1 MTAVIE
7 ASATQVT
14 PATEPRFRWRRLLQH
29 KTGVIGGAMLL
40 VAIIVAVFAPWI
52 APYDPYAPVH
62 VELGDIFSSPSSE
75 HLLGRDDRGQDVL
88 SKLIYG
94 ARVSLVVGF
103 TAAAITILIGATVGI
118 VAGYMRG
125 WIGSLLMRITD
136 IFLVVPELALMI
148 VLVAIIGPSLGT
160 IIIVI
165 GVLTWTGTARLIRA
179 QTLSVR
185 ERKYVLRAKAVGAG
199 DLHILRHHIVPAVL
213 PLMLANMV
221 LVVSLAILDESSL
234 AFLGLGDPTVIS
246 WGQMLNFAF
255 DRGAISAGAWWA
267 LLAPGFAIVWV
278 VLGTTLLGTALE
290 DAVNPRLK
298 RHHLEDPGSDV
309 ARPDGAMVP
318 AEAFGRAPDVPPVLA
333 GANAPILQVRDLAIE
348 FESPNG
354 PLRAVDGV
362 SFDLRRGETLGL
374 VGESGCGKTTTVLG
388 LLRLL
393 PPGGKV
399 VRGSVWF
406 DGEDLLGLDGR
417 ALRSFRWTRLSLV
430 FQGAMNALN
439 PVRTVGDQIAEAIR
453 LHAPTT
459 SKQQAAKRAGELL
472 ERVGIPR
479 QRAREYPHTYS
490 GGMRQRAMIALA
502 LACDPDVIVAD
513 EPTTALDV
521 MVQAQILELLGGIA
535 REFGMGI
542 ILVTH
547 DLGVVAQVCDRVVVM
562 YGGVVAEENTAATLY
577 AEPQHPY
584 TQQLLTSFPDVAHPD
599 RPLRGIPGSPPRLDA
614 MPAGCRFAPRCP
626 YAFDRCRTERPPEY
640 IAAGG
645 RASCFLHDPAEAGR
659 LSDGIPVAGEG
670 PSAEAASA

>member
-1 MTAVIE
+1 MSVVLDA
-7 ASATQVT
+7 ASHT
-14 PATEPRFRWRRLLQH
+14 PPVETTPRRTWRRFLRHRMGL
-29 KTGVIGGAMLL
+29 VGAVMLL
-40 VAIIVAVFAPWI
+40 VAVVVAIFAPFI
-52 APYDPYAPVH
+52 APYDPYEPVR
-62 VELGDIFSSPSSE
+62 VTILDIFQRPSAE
-75 HLLGRDDRGQDVL
+75 HLLGTDDGGKDVL
-88 SKLIYG
+88 SSLIYG
-94 ARVSLVVGF
+94 ARVSLLVGF
-103 TAAAITILIGATVGI
+103 TAAAIAIAIGAVVGI
-118 VAGYMRG
+118 VAGYRRG
-125 WIGSLLMRITD
+125 WLGGLLMRITD
-136 IFLVVPELALMI
+136 FFLVIPDLALMI
-148 VLVAIIGPSLGT
+148 VLVAILGPSLRT
-160 IIIVI
+160 IILVI
-165 GVLTWTGTARLIRA
+165 GVLGWTGTARLIRS

-199 DLHILRHHIVPAVL
+199 DIHILRHHILPAVL

-255 DRGAISAGAWWA
+255 EGGAVSAGAWWA
-267 LLAPGFAIVWV
+267 LLAPGIAIVWV

-298 RHHLEDPGSDV
+298 RHHLESPGSDV
-309 ARPDGAMVP
+309 ARDRVAAPAAPVMTGA
-318 AEAFGRAPDVPPVLA
+318 R
-333 GANAPILQVRDLAIE
+333 APILSVRDLAIE
-348 FESPNG
+348 FDSPNG

-406 DGEDLLGLDGR
+406 DGEDLLGLDAR

-490 GGMRQRAMIALA
+490 GGMRQRAMVALA

-535 REFGMGI
+535 HEFGMGI

-626 YAFDRCRTERPPEY
+626 YAFDRCRAERPPEY
-640 IAAGG
+640 LAAGG
-645 RASCFLHDPAEAGR
+645 RASCFLHDPADAGR
-659 LSDGIPVAGEG
+659 LAPGIPAMDEG
-670 PSAEAASA
+670 SSAEAARA

>member
-7 ASATQVT
+7 ATSQVA
-14 PATEPRFRWRRLLQH
+14 PAAEPRWRWRSFLRH
-29 KTGVIGGAMLL
+29 RIGVVGAAMLL
-40 VAIIVAVFAPWI
+40 VALLMAVFAPLI
-52 APYDPYAPVH
+52 APYDPYEAVRVTIFDIFQPPSPVH
-62 VELGDIFSSPSSE
+62 PLGT
-75 HLLGRDDRGQDVL
+75 DDRGKDVFSAL
-88 SKLIYG
+88 VYG
-94 ARVSLVVGF
+94 SRVSLTVGF
-103 TAAAITILIGATVGI
+103 SAAAIAIAIGSVVGI
-118 VAGYMRG
+118 VAGYRRG

-136 IFLVVPELALMI
+136 FFLVIPDLALMI

-160 IIIVI
+160 IILVI
-165 GVLTWTGTARLIRA
+165 GVLGWTGTARLVRA

-185 ERKYVLRAKAVGAG
+185 ERKYVMRAKAVGAG
-199 DLHILRHHIVPAVL
+199 DVHILRRHILPAVL

-221 LVVSLAILDESSL
+221 LVVSIAILEESTL

-255 DRGAISAGAWWA
+255 ERGAVSAGAWWA

-298 RHHLEDPGSDV
+298 RHHLEAPGTDV
-309 ARPDGAMVP
+309 APDRPTSTPPLFERG
-318 AEAFGRAPDVPPVLA
+318 PD
-333 GANAPILQVRDLAIE
+333 APILRVRDLIIE
-348 FESPNG
+348 FANESG

-388 LLRLL
+388 ILRLL
-393 PPGGKV
+393 PPGGRIV
-399 VRGSVWF
+399 GGSVWF
-406 DGEDLLGLDGR
+406 DGEDLVGLDGT

-439 PVRTVGDQIAEAIR
+439 PVRTVGDQISEAIR
-453 LHAPTT
+453 LHFPQTT
-459 SKQQAAKRAGELL
+459 KAEAARRTAELL
-472 ERVGIPR
+472 ERVGIAR
-479 QRAREYPHTYS
+479 RRAREYPHTYS

-521 MVQAQILELLGGIA
+521 MIQAQILELLGGIA
-535 REFGMGI
+535 RDLGMGI

-562 YGGVVAEENTAATLY
+562 YGGVVAEENDARTLF
-577 AEPQHPY
+577 ASPQHPY
-584 TQQLLTSFPDVAHPD
+584 TQQLLLSFPDLAHPD
-599 RPLRGIPGSPPRLDA
+599 RPLRGIPGTPPRLDA
-614 MPAGCRFAPRCP
+614 MPIGCRFAPRCP
-626 YAFDRCRTERPPEY
+626 HVFDRCRAERPPEY
-640 IAAGG
+640 PAAGG
-645 RASCFLHDPAEAGR
+645 RASCFLLDPAEAA
-659 LSDGIPVAGEG
+659 P
-670 PSAEAASA
+670 

>member
-7 ASATQVT
+7 ATQQVT
-14 PATEPRFRWRRLLQH
+14 PAAEPRWRWRSFLRH
-29 KTGVIGGAMLL
+29 RIGVIGAVMLL
-40 VAIIVAVFAPWI
+40 VAVFVAVFAPFL
-52 APYDPYAPVH
+52 APYDPEARID
-62 VELGDIFSSPSSE
+62 LTLDDIFQQPSAA
-75 HLLGRDDRGQDVL
+75 HLLGTDDRGKDVL

-94 ARVSLVVGF
+94 TRVSLLVGF
-103 TAAAITILIGATVGI
+103 TAAAIAISIGAVVGI
-118 VAGYMRG
+118 VAGYQRG
-125 WIGSLLMRITD
+125 WIGSVLMRITD
-136 IFLVVPELALMI
+136 FFLVIPDLALMI
-148 VLVAIIGPSLGT
+148 VLVAILGPSLTT
-160 IIIVI
+160 IIVVI
-165 GVLTWTGTARLIRA
+165 GFLGWTGTARLVRA

-185 ERKYVLRAKAVGAG
+185 ERKYVMRAQAVGAG
-199 DLHILRHHIVPAVL
+199 DIHILRRHVLPAVL

-221 LVVSLAILDESSL
+221 LVVSIAILEESSL

-255 DRGAISAGAWWA
+255 EGGAVSAGAWSA
-267 LLAPGFAIVWV
+267 LLAPGLAIVWV

-298 RHHLEDPGSDV
+298 RHHLEAPGGDV
-309 ARPDGAMVP
+309 ARRDPVEMPLSSFGMVP
-318 AEAFGRAPDVPPVLA
+318 GVFSMPVATGA
-333 GANAPILQVRDLAIE
+333 GAPILQVRDLAIE
-348 FESPNG
+348 FDSASG

-399 VRGSVWF
+399 VGGSVWF

-417 ALRSFRWTRLSLV
+417 QLRSFRWTRLSLV

-439 PVRTVGDQIAEAIR
+439 PVRTVGDQISEAIR
-453 LHAPTT
+453 LHAPATT
-459 SKQQAAKRAGELL
+459 KAQAARRTGELL
-472 ERVGIPR
+472 ERVGIPSH
-479 QRAREYPHTYS
+479 RANEYPHAYS

-521 MVQAQILELLGGIA
+521 MIQAQILELLGGIA

-547 DLGVVAQVCDRVVVM
+547 DLGVVAQVCDHVVVM
-562 YGGVVAEENTAATLY
+562 YGGVVAEENTVTTLFAA
-577 AEPQHPY
+577 PQHPY
-584 TQQLLTSFPDVAHPD
+584 TQQLLGSFPDVAHPD
-599 RPLRGIPGSPPRLDA
+599 RPLRGIPGTPPRLDA
-614 MPAGCRFAPRCP
+614 MPVGCRFAPRCP
-626 YAFDRCRTERPPEY
+626 FAFDRCHVERPPEY
-640 IAAGG
+640 TAAGG
-645 RASCFLHDPAEAGR
+645 RASCFLHDPAEAAR
-659 LSDGIPVAGEG
+659 A
-670 PSAEAASA
+670 

>member
-1 MTAVIE
+1 MGLVG
-7 ASATQVT
+7 AT
-14 PATEPRFRWRRLLQH
+14 
-29 KTGVIGGAMLL
+29 ML
-40 VAIIVAVFAPWI
+40 AISVIVAVFAPFI
-52 APYDPYAPVH
+52 APYDPYAQVN
-62 VELGDIFSSPSSE
+62 VTVFDIFQKPSAQ
-75 HLLGRDDRGQDVL
+75 HLLGTDDGGKDVL
-88 SKLIYG
+88 SSLIFG
-94 ARVSLVVGF
+94 SRVSLTVGF
-103 TAAAITILIGATVGI
+103 TAAAIAILIGAFVGI
-118 VAGYMRG
+118 VAGYRRG

-136 IFLVVPELALMI
+136 FFLVIPDLALMI

-160 IIIVI
+160 IIVVI
-165 GVLTWTGTARLIRA
+165 GLLGWTATARLVRS

-199 DLHILRHHIVPAVL
+199 DAHILRRHILPAIL
-213 PLMLANMV
+213 PLLLANMV

-255 DRGAISAGAWWA
+255 ERGAVSAGAWWS

-298 RHHLEDPGSDV
+298 RHHLEAPGSDV
-309 ARPDGAMVP
+309 ARPDSQP
-318 AEAFGRAPDVPPVLA
+318 APPVPV
-333 GANAPILQVRDLAIE
+333 GGGETPILQVRDLTIE
-348 FESPNG
+348 FDGESG

-393 PPGGKV
+393 PPGGKIV
-399 VRGSVWF
+399 NGSVWF
-406 DGEDLLGLDGR
+406 DGEDLVGLDGPT
-417 ALRSFRWTRLSLV
+417 LRSFRWTRLSLV

-439 PVRTVGDQIAEAIR
+439 PVRTVGDQIGEAIR
-453 LHAPTT
+453 LHAPETT
-459 SKQQAAKRAGELL
+459 KAQAAQRAGELL

-479 QRAREYPHTYS
+479 RRAREYPHTYS

-521 MVQAQILELLGGIA
+521 MIQAQILELLGGIA
-535 REFGMGI
+535 RDFGMGI

-547 DLGVVAQVCDRVVVM
+547 DLGVVAQVCDRIVVM
-562 YGGVVAEENTAATLY
+562 YGGVVAEENDAATLFR
-577 AEPQHPY
+577 EPQHPY
-584 TQQLLTSFPDVAHPD
+584 TQQLLLSFPDLAHPD
-599 RPLRGIPGSPPRLDA
+599 RPLRGIPGAPPRLDA
-614 MPAGCRFAPRCP
+614 LPIGCRFAPRCP
-626 YAFDRCRTERPPEY
+626 HAFDRCRAERPPEY
-640 IAAGG
+640 PASGG
-645 RASCFLHDPAEAGR
+645 RASCFLLDPAETHQ
-659 LSDGIPVAGEG
+659 
-670 PSAEAASA
+670 

>member
-1 MTAVIE
+1 MTAVLE
-7 ASATQVT
+7 ASAGPP
-14 PATEPRFRWRRLLQH
+14 PAETRRLTWRRFARH
-29 KTGVIGGAMLL
+29 RMGVVGAAMLA
-40 VAIIVAVFAPWI
+40 VALIVAVFAPLI
-52 APYDPYAPVH
+52 APYDPYANVPVRIT
-62 VELGDIFSSPSSE
+62 DIYQAPSPE
-75 HLLGRDDRGQDVL
+75 HLLGTDDGGKDVL
-88 SKLIYG
+88 SSLIYG
-94 ARVSLVVGF
+94 ARVSLLVGF
-103 TAAAITILIGATVGI
+103 SAAAIALVIGGLVGI
-118 VAGYMRG
+118 VAGYRG
-125 WIGSLLMRITD
+125 GAIGSGLMRITD
-136 IFLVVPELALMI
+136 FFLVIPDLALQI

-160 IIIVI
+160 IILVI
-165 GVLTWTGTARLIRA
+165 GALGWTTTARLVRS

-185 ERKYVLRAKAVGAG
+185 ERKYVMRARAIGAG
-199 DLHILRHHIVPAVL
+199 DTHILRRHIFPMVL

-221 LVVSLAILDESSL
+221 LVISLAILSESSL

-255 DRGAISAGAWWA
+255 ERGAVSAGAWWA
-267 LLAPGFAIVWV
+267 LLPPGFAIVWV
-278 VLGTTLLGTALE
+278 VLATTLLGTALE
-290 DAVNPRLK
+290 DALNPRLK
-298 RHHLEDPGSDV
+298 RHHLEAPGSDV
-309 ARPDGAMVP
+309 APDRETAGADPAVVP
-318 AEAFGRAPDVPPVLA
+318 AMAFRGALGEPSADA
-333 GANAPILQVRDLAIE
+333 GAAPPILRVRDLAIE
-348 FESPNG
+348 FDSPSG

-362 SFDLRRGETLGL
+362 SFDLQRGETLGL

-406 DGEDLLGLDGR
+406 EGEDLLGLDAR

-439 PVRTVGDQIAEAIR
+439 PVMTVGDQIAEAVR
-453 LHAPTT
+453 LHAPQTT
-459 SKQQAAKRAGELL
+459 KAEARRRSGELL
-472 ERVGIPR
+472 ERVGIGR
-479 QRAREYPHTYS
+479 DRAREYPHTYS

-521 MVQAQILELLGGIA
+521 MIQAQILELLGGIA

-562 YGGVVAEENTAATLY
+562 YGGVVAEENTAARLF
-577 AEPQHPY
+577 ADPQHPY
-584 TQQLLTSFPDVAHPD
+584 TQQLLGSFPDVAHPD

-626 YAFDRCRTERPPEY
+626 LVFDRCHDERPSEY
-640 IAAGG
+640 PAAGG
-645 RASCFLHDPAEAGR
+645 RASCFLHDPATAR
-659 LSDGIPVAGEG
+659 A
-670 PSAEAASA
+670 